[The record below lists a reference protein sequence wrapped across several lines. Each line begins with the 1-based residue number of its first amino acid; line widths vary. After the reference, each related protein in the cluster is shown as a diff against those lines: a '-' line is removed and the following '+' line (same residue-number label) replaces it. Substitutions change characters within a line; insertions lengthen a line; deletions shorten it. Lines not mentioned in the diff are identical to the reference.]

1 MDCPSYYYYTG
12 ISSSP
17 DSNMRRMSEGCETH
31 HFGRYYSQ
39 LIEFSKTTADKP
51 DFQKSI
57 DNINGWVNE
66 QKEKKGEENIKK
78 VGEALKTTVNAL
90 EKLKTG
96 DPYDVT
102 CGTLDI
108 ISSIALVAGGPFGV
122 AFSALCSIA
131 GAIVSANKP
140 AKPSVVEQLAQV
152 VHSEL
157 NNFFDKLQGAE
168 LSGLEGRVKRQKTSL
183 QEMKEKEELDDENLW
198 NDYDHFMGQLQ
209 YRVNLPLQAKFEQNL
224 EQDPDMADFVRA
236 VVTYCR
242 AYTCFMALLTVARA
256 RFQEVGD
263 SSDRIDTI
271 NRIIDHRQTN
281 VKETLTFLSDKRYL
295 KFIGRLPSEGG
306 KLTKILLLTRNPTAK
321 QVVESVRVSLR
332 LPKMADWA
340 EVKQAVEKVSRQRVK
355 LKFNGETFALGLR
368 GILAALDN
376 VGIVIGSATTVLF
389 INETDFP
396 MRIVSGTVGWPK
408 GNLEFV
414 EDVKPHSYYSKVIWS
429 FTGTFSTGGYIK
441 IANKEKLSSAPAN
454 DDPSETDVRI
464 IEFALSSPYAASVKI
479 NIQDK
484 TDCGRTQ
491 GKDTYDKMTS
501 DEGKTLYW
509 KKGKVHHL
517 ARAEVLRTTPEQ
529 ILDWVSFRKFNIL
542 PFTSKAKGTWCFIV
556 QNFDPDKDL
565 EEE

>member
-1 MDCPSYYYYTG
+1 MK
-12 ISSSP
+12 
-17 DSNMRRMSEGCETH
+17 RMSEGCETPN
-31 HFGRYYSQ
+31 FGRFYSQ
-39 LIEFSKTTADKP
+39 LIEFSKTTEDKP

-66 QKEKKGEENIKK
+66 QKEKKGEGKIQK
-78 VGEALKTTVNAL
+78 VGEALKTTVMAL

-96 DPYDVT
+96 DPYDIT
-102 CGTLDI
+102 CGTLEI
-108 ISSIALVAGGPFGV
+108 ISSIATVAGGPFGV

-131 GAIVSANKP
+131 GAIVASNKP

-168 LSGLEGRVKRQKTSL
+168 LSGLEGRVKRQKTRL
-183 QEMKEKEELDDENLW
+183 REMKEKEELDDENLW

-209 YRVNLPLQAKFEQNL
+209 YRVNLPLQFKYEPNL
-224 EQDPDMADFVRA
+224 EQDSDFADFVRA

-256 RFQEVGD
+256 KFQEFGD
-263 SSDRIDTI
+263 SSDKIDAI
-271 NRIIDHRQTN
+271 NRIINHRQAN
-281 VKETLTFLSDKRYL
+281 IKEALTFLSDKRFL

-306 KLTKILLLTRNPTAK
+306 KMTKILLLARNPTAK
-321 QVVESVRVSLR
+321 QVVESVRGSLD
-332 LPKMADWA
+332 LTKMADSA
-340 EVKQAVEKVSRQRVK
+340 EVEKAVEKVSRQTVK
-355 LKFNGETFALGLR
+355 LKFNGETFGQGLR
-368 GILAALDN
+368 GFRAAFDA
-376 VGIVIGSATTVLF
+376 VGIFMLGSATTVLF

-408 GNLEFV
+408 GNLDFV
-414 EDVKPHSYYSKVIWS
+414 EDVKPHSYYSKVIWT

-441 IANKEKLSSAPAN
+441 IANKGKLSSAPAD
-454 DDPSETDVRI
+454 DDPNETDVRV
-464 IEFALSSPYAASVKI
+464 IEFSLSSPYAASIKI

-484 TDCGRTQ
+484 TGCGRTK
-491 GKDTYDKMTS
+491 GKDTYDKMTN
-501 DEGKTLYW
+501 DKGKTLYW
-509 KKGKVHHL
+509 KEGKVHHL
-517 ARAEVLRTTPEQ
+517 ARAEVLRTTSEQ
-529 ILDWVSFRKFNIL
+529 VLDWVRLRKFNIT

-556 QNFDPDKDL
+556 QNFDPDQDL